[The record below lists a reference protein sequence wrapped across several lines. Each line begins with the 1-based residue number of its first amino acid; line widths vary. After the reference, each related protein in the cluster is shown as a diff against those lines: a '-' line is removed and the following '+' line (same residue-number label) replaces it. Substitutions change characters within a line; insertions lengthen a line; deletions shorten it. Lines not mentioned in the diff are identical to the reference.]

1 MLMVSRNLNLSQSQ
15 ELNNLEIRL
24 IDNYTIF
31 NRYQQILPPV
41 APPVVRYDHT
51 YIVPFVRSRFDNK
64 PSPLC
69 YNTSNQ
75 ARIFLRVN
83 RLSYLCRTG
92 PITGWIKSRTAGHNN
107 TIYLT
112 SVCSQTTTN
121 IAATCIAVTLS
132 IKIILVLDQKN
143 IVTNPKWCKRHSN
156 ERQMRNMRGAK
167 LQSVG
172 KDRYHQSRNRSPRPQ
187 CPWVGLLFLHLLFV
201 EDLFLSS

>member
-41 APPVVRYDHT
+41 APPVV
-51 YIVPFVRSRFDNK
+51 
-64 PSPLC
+64 SPLC